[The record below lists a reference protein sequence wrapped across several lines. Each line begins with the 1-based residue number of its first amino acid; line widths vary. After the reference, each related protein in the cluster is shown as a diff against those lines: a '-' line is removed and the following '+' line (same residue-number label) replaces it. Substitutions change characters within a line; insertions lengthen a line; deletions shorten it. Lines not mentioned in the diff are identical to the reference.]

1 MSSCYSSRTFLHRGC
16 RRKRKKREKLSSQQ
30 PLSSALQPVGSC
42 SRITAPR
49 GTLKM
54 LIQGCD
60 EIVTVSSEYRWW
72 PEREERRIQRGMDED
87 VIDLRGCLWA
97 TFACLF
103 SGCQRWQEAS
113 FRTPSPIHQIFE
125 WGMEIRGRI
134 EQGWK
139 TRDRS
144 RPFALVLGVLEVERL
159 LEVE

>member
-1 MSSCYSSRTFLHRGC
+1 MSSCYSSRTILHRGC

-60 EIVTVSSEYRWW
+60 KIVTVSSEYRWW

-113 FRTPSPIHQIFE
+113 FRSPSTVHQIFE
-125 WGMEIRGRI
+125 RLPLFTKFSNEVWR
-134 EQGWK
+134 
-139 TRDRS
+139 
-144 RPFALVLGVLEVERL
+144 LEVGLNRGERL
-159 LEVE
+159 EIVHDHLPLF